1 VEWPLFAGAIAAGG
15 ILAPVLLMF
24 GLRAM
29 PASNAALLL
38 NAEGVFTAVL
48 AWFAFRENFDRRVA
62 TGMAAIVAG
71 AATCAS
77 GRSKYQRPLVN
88 VTDSRLWNCVELQGD
103 ATVLGCSDKPGRVCR
118 HLSKSQ

>member
-1 VEWPLFAGAIAAGG
+1 
-15 ILAPVLLMF
+15 
-24 GLRAM
+24 M

-71 AATCAS
+71 AVVLSWTPEVSLANLWPA
-77 GRSKYQRPLVN
+77 LVILGACFAWGVDN
-88 VTDSRLWNCVELQGD
+88 NLTRKVSLTD
-103 ATVLGCSDKPGRVCR
+103 ATLMGTARTAAYFSIAPFLALYSP
-118 HLSKSQ
+118 LSSWASRSIHPC

>member
-1 VEWPLFAGAIAAGG
+1 VEWPLFASAIAAGG

-71 AATCAS
+71 AVVLSWTLEVSLANLWPA
-77 GRSKYQRPLVN
+77 LVI
-88 VTDSRLWNCVELQGD
+88 
-103 ATVLGCSDKPGRVCR
+103 LGACFAWGVDNNLPPFT
-118 HLSKSQ
+118 H